1 MKALITGAAG
11 FVGTYLAEELENN
24 GIQTVG
30 TDLAG
35 ADRNGNLLDV
45 KWVENVV
52 AETTPDYIFHLAGQ
66 SSVGFSWE
74 NPQCTIEIN
83 VNGTLNLLDAV
94 RSAKKAVRMVIIGT
108 SDEYGPVAPGD
119 CPIKE
124 SLALEPVNPYA
135 VSKAM
140 QEQMAL
146 LYQTAYDLDL
156 VATRSFNH
164 TGPGQKKGFVIPDF
178 ASQIAELEK
187 HGKGTIRVGNLSA
200 KRDFSDVRD
209 IVRAY
214 RLLAQKGKRGEIYNV
229 GSGQSYAIQELLDA
243 LVAMSDADITIEK
256 DPEKFRPIDLPVIQG
271 DIQKLTNDT
280 GYVPEIGI
288 EETLKAVLD
297 FWRKA

>member
-94 RSAKKAVRMVIIGT
+94 RSAKK
-108 SDEYGPVAPGD
+108 
-119 CPIKE
+119 
-124 SLALEPVNPYA
+124 
-135 VSKAM
+135 
-140 QEQMAL
+140 
-146 LYQTAYDLDL
+146 
-156 VATRSFNH
+156 RS
-164 TGPGQKKGFVIPDF
+164 
-178 ASQIAELEK
+178 AWS
-187 HGKGTIRVGNLSA
+187 
-200 KRDFSDVRD
+200 
-209 IVRAY
+209 
-214 RLLAQKGKRGEIYNV
+214 
-229 GSGQSYAIQELLDA
+229 
-243 LVAMSDADITIEK
+243 
-256 DPEKFRPIDLPVIQG
+256 
-271 DIQKLTNDT
+271 
-280 GYVPEIGI
+280 
-288 EETLKAVLD
+288 
-297 FWRKA
+297 